1 MENGPRD
8 TNLDYARVTWLARLF
23 APLRTRG
30 ATFETNGK
38 VVFDLSMNIYGEGI
52 ATFRMDMC
60 SAVRYNPSRVEFTN
74 GYKVSN

>member
-38 VVFDLSMNIYGEGI
+38 VVFDLSMNIYGG
-52 ATFRMDMC
+52 
-60 SAVRYNPSRVEFTN
+60 RVELRLERTCARQ
-74 GYKVSN
+74 